1 MAISIGVKLCWGSAA
16 FTSAPAAS
24 NTWPVSILPSRAA
37 YWSGVIPPSARSMSA
52 PDQGCRPVDI
62 RGVGIHMLLQQSPDH
77 GDVTVFDGID
87 EARIVE
93 RAGGY
98 EARCQ

>member
-1 MAISIGVKLCWGSAA
+1 
-16 FTSAPAAS
+16 
-24 NTWPVSILPSRAA
+24 
-37 YWSGVIPPSARSMSA
+37 MSA

-93 RAGGY
+93 RGGT
-98 EARCQ
+98 